1 MKFEITDK
9 SLERPKNTNLIPAI
23 ETVSVIGF
31 FPEAD
36 VKRIFLTL
44 TSKLEKL

>member
-9 SLERPKNTNLIPAI
+9 SLECPKNTNLILAI
-23 ETVSVIGF
+23 ETVSVINVF
-31 FPEAD
+31 SEAD

-44 TSKLEKL
+44 SSKLGNL